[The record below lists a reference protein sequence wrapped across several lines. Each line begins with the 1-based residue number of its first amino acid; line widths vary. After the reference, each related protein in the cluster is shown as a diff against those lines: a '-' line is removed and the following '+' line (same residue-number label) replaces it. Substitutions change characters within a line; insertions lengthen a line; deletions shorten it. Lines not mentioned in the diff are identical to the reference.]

1 MIQVSRRKNAK
12 PHKRQKQQTP
22 VYTYHKLFSSCF
34 ISSDYER
41 KEKRKLAVLRNVCT
55 FGKSERV
62 LLNTWNPS
70 DPSSSLLNTMTMA
83 MLFNFTE
90 PVSLRLKWSKD

>member
-1 MIQVSRRKNAK
+1 M
-12 PHKRQKQQTP
+12 
-22 VYTYHKLFSSCF
+22 LFSSCF

-41 KEKRKLAVLRNVCT
+41 KEKKQLAVLRNVCT

-90 PVSLRLKWSKD
+90 PVSLQLKWSKD